1 MVAWF
6 IAGGVFMW
14 PILATMIIGTV
25 IVLGKL
31 YMVMT
36 QRSKAGALMQNVKK
50 ALIAGDD
57 AAAMKLCAANNKPV
71 ESLIYAGLK
80 NKKYGLDFVE
90 KALVNEGA
98 VQTTYLDAG
107 QVWITLMIS
116 LAPMLGF
123 LGTVWGMVAAM
134 DAIAAANDISPAVV
148 ASGIAEALITT
159 AAGLIIA
166 IGLQTLQN
174 VVLAFSDG
182 IVQNMEESSVALMDL
197 LVEME
202 HK

>member
-6 IAGGVFMW
+6 IKGGVFMW
-14 PILATMIIGTV
+14 PILGTLIIGTI

-31 YMVMT
+31 FMVMT
-36 QRSKAGALMQNVKK
+36 QRTKAGLLMQNVKK
-50 ALIAGDD
+50 ALAAGDD
-57 AAAMKLCAANNKPV
+57 AAAMKLCAGNKPV
-71 ESLIYAGLK
+71 ESVIYAGLK
-80 NKKYGLDFVE
+80 NKKYGLEAAE
-90 KALVNEGA
+90 KGLTNEGS
-98 VQTTYLDAG
+98 VQATYLDNG

-123 LGTVWGMVAAM
+123 LGTVWGMVDAM
-134 DAIAAANDISPAVV
+134 DAIAAANDISPSVV
-148 ASGIAEALITT
+148 ASGISEALITT

-182 IVQNMEESSVALMDL
+182 IVQNMEESSVALM
-197 LVEME
+197 EMLTE
-202 HK
+202 NAHK